1 MCYGVPEC
9 EVKYMSS
16 ISAARQRVHALLDES
31 SFVEIGANARA
42 RATELN
48 PEPVGTLSD
57 GVITGYGVINDKPV
71 CVYSQD
77 STILGGSIGEVHALK
92 IAAVYDLAVRIGAP
106 VIGLVDSAGLRL
118 QEGVD
123 ALNAFA
129 QIYANHAKASGVVP
143 QIMAV
148 FGNCGGGLALA
159 ASMSDFTMMEENARM
174 FVNAPNTL
182 AGNHEE
188 ENDTA
193 NAEHRA
199 KAGVVDFVG
208 SEDEV
213 ISKIRELIG
222 LIPSNYEDEA
232 FEENE
237 DEMNR
242 DCSGLTNASTDV
254 DEILKEATDNGKFFE
269 LKAEYAPDMAVG
281 FARFGGTTV
290 GVIANRDPLLTTEG
304 CAKAASLTCFCDA
317 FGIPIVT
324 FTNATGYASTIE
336 NENRMGKTAARF
348 TLALV
353 SATVPK
359 INVIMKRAYGS
370 AFAIMNPK
378 GAGADFTIAFPNA
391 TVGIMDADI
400 AAKLISKD
408 APPEEYEEVRNFY
421 AEMQNSIDT
430 AAGRNL
436 VDQIVEPKDIRRYLI
451 GALEILYTK
460 REQAPARKH
469 ASKL

>member
-1 MCYGVPEC
+1 M
-9 EVKYMSS
+9 
-16 ISAARQRVHALLDES
+16 
-31 SFVEIGANARA
+31 EIGANARA

-324 FTNATGYASTIE
+324 FTNATGYAS
-336 NENRMGKTAARF
+336 
-348 TLALV
+348 
-353 SATVPK
+353 
-359 INVIMKRAYGS
+359 IMKQAYGS
-370 AFAIMNPK
+370 ALAIMNPK
-378 GAGADFTIAFPNA
+378 GAGADFTIAFPSA

>member
-1 MCYGVPEC
+1 
-9 EVKYMSS
+9 MSS
-16 ISAARQRVHALLDES
+16 ISAARQRVHSLLDEK
-31 SFVEIGANARA
+31 SFVEIGAGARA

-48 PEPVGTLSD
+48 PEPVGTLTD
-57 GVITGYGVINDKPV
+57 GVITGYGTIGDKPV

-77 STILGGSIGEVHALK
+77 SSILGGSIGEVHALK
-92 IAAVYDLAVRIGAP
+92 IAAIYDLAVRIGAP

-143 QIMAV
+143 QVMAV

-193 NAEHRA
+193 NAQHRA
-199 KAGVVDFVG
+199 KAGVVDYVG

-213 ISKIRELIG
+213 IAKIRELIG
-222 LIPSNYEDEA
+222 MIPSNYEDEA
-232 FEENE
+232 YEENE

-254 DEILKEATDNGKFFE
+254 DEILKEATDNGEFLE
-269 LKAEYAPDMAVG
+269 LK
-281 FARFGGTTV
+281 
-290 GVIANRDPLLTTEG
+290 RDPLLTTEG

-359 INVIMKRAYGS
+359 INVIMKQAYGS

-391 TVGIMDADI
+391 TVGIMDAAV

-408 APPEEYEEVRNFY
+408 APPEEYEEVKNFY
-421 AEMQNSIDT
+421 EEMQNSIDT

>member
-1 MCYGVPEC
+1 
-9 EVKYMSS
+9 MSS
-16 ISAARQRVHALLDES
+16 ISAARQRVHSLLDEK
-31 SFVEIGANARA
+31 SFVEIGAGARA

-48 PEPVGTLSD
+48 PEPVGTLTD
-57 GVITGYGVINDKPV
+57 GVITGYGTIGDKPV

-77 STILGGSIGEVHALK
+77 SSILGGSIGEVDALK
-92 IAAVYDLAVRIGAP
+92 IAAIYDLAVRIGAP

-143 QIMAV
+143 
-148 FGNCGGGLALA
+148 GLALA

-193 NAEHRA
+193 NAQHRA

-222 LIPSNYEDEA
+222 MIPSNYEDEA
-232 FEENE
+232 YEENE

-254 DEILKEATDNGKFFE
+254 DEILKEATDNGEFLE
-269 LKAEYAPDMAVG
+269 LKADYAPDMAVG

-359 INVIMKRAYGS
+359 INVIMKQAYGS

-391 TVGIMDADI
+391 TVGIMDAAV

-408 APPEEYEEVRNFY
+408 APPEEYEEVKNFY
-421 AEMQNSIDT
+421 EEMQNDPLYEARAGAREEARQQVVRRRLYGID
-430 AAGRNL
+430 
-436 VDQIVEPKDIRRYLI
+436 
-451 GALEILYTK
+451 
-460 REQAPARKH
+460 
-469 ASKL
+469 